1 MAINSRKDANTILA
15 HSQHMCPSCD
25 ATDIIK
31 YGKSRSGKQVF
42 KCKPCG
48 TKFTEGG
55 AMPRRRIPPN
65 VVGDAIVGFY
75 DGLSYRDIQRQIE
88 TRYGFKPSTA
98 TPYEWV
104 RDYVKRGRQFLSGV
118 KANTGDLWVAD
129 EMMVRIDGHQMWLWN
144 VMDAK
149 TRFLLAT
156 HLSKR
161 RTTRDAVQ
169 LFRKAKARA
178 AKPPKRIRTNR
189 LAAYIDGIEQ
199 VFGGDTRHVR
209 TMGVRSPLHNN
220 LSERLQGTL
229 RERTKVMRGMETPN
243 TAAIVMDGFMLHYN
257 HMKPHHG
264 LGGKTPAEV
273 AGLEFRFRN
282 WVEVAHLHD
291 ATFKSRA
298 GRGLFTRSMF
308 RRRRG
313 L

>member
-1 MAINSRKDANTILA
+1 M
-15 HSQHMCPSCD
+15 
-25 ATDIIK
+25 
-31 YGKSRSGKQVF
+31 
-42 KCKPCG
+42 
-48 TKFTEGG
+48 
-55 AMPRRRIPPN
+55 
-65 VVGDAIVGFY
+65 
-75 DGLSYRDIQRQIE
+75 
-88 TRYGFKPSTA
+88 
-98 TPYEWV
+98 

-178 AKPPKRIRTNR
+178 AKPPKRIRTDR